1 MDPRIGDFISKNRKR
16 YTREAITQQLIE
28 AGHDPADVHA
38 TWAALDTPDPDEA
51 GMAGEGFWS
60 RFFLFLVGLN
70 VAVFL
75 LVALTTGM
83 FTNFTGGGGALAGVF
98 AVALGIGAL
107 ISWGIVAA
115 VGPDK
120 MGRTTATII
129 GAVIPLVFALLI
141 GGSCFALAGAIGPP
155 PLPALSGEMELQ
167 VGPPLEFEGAGE
179 AFCQPYPDGPWFNV
193 RAERLGTIDGKT
205 VSASVDR
212 YEAQINETIT
222 TVYIT
227 LVPSSENEPY
237 FEWSEGPDSRI
248 ELSAGAD
255 ANGGTVTFEDLSPM
269 QMDPAIAPA
278 EPMSGTITWTCDE
291 AP

>member
-1 MDPRIGDFISKNRKR
+1 MDPNIADYIAKNQGK
-16 YTREAITQQLIE
+16 YTREAIRQQLID
-28 AGHDPADVHA
+28 AGHDPAGIDA
-38 TWAALDTPDPDEA
+38 TWAILDTPDPDEA
-51 GMAGEGFWS
+51 GLAGEGFWS

-83 FTNFTGGGGALAGVF
+83 LTNFAGGGGALAAVF

-141 GGSCFALAGAIGPP
+141 GGSCFALTSAMGPP
-155 PLPALSGEMELQ
+155 PLPALPGEMELRIDE
-167 VGPPLEFEGAGE
+167 PFTLAESGE
-179 AFCQPYPDGPWFNV
+179 ASCQPYRDTTSYDVSSRDLGQIEGNPVFVSVFSYAVNPGNQELNVTIAAEGEAAGQYWSNNADSQLEADVAADG
-193 RAERLGTIDGKT
+193 
-205 VSASVDR
+205 
-212 YEAQINETIT
+212 
-222 TVYIT
+222 
-227 LVPSSENEPY
+227 
-237 FEWSEGPDSRI
+237 
-248 ELSAGAD
+248 LS
-255 ANGGTVTFEDLSPM
+255 GTVTFGALF
-269 QMDPAIAPA
+269 PA
-278 EPMSGTITWTCDE
+278 EGESGDGNTLSGAISWNCE